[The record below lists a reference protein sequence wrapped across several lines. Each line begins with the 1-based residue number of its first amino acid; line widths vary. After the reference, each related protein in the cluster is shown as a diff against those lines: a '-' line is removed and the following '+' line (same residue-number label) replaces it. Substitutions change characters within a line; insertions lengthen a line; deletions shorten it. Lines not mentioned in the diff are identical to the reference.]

1 MYLKK
6 LTFRIE
12 LSNTAALILWT
23 DVTALDCGSLL
34 CQGLGF

>member
-1 MYLKK
+1 MCLKK

-12 LSNTAALILWT
+12 LSNTAALVLWT
-23 DVTALDCGSLL
+23 DVTAFDSGLLL